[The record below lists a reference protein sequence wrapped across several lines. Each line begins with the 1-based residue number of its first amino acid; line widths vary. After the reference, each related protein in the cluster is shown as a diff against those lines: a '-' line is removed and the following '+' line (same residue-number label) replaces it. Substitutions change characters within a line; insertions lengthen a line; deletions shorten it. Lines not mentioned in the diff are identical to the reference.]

1 MTGFGRASGQT
12 PAASWSVEA
21 RSVNGR
27 TLDVRVNL
35 PPGFDALD
43 AAARALAKARF
54 ERGNLT
60 VSIRVEPR
68 AAPEAL
74 QIDEAALDQLK
85 AVLERQSGHLAGEV
99 AIATLMGLRGV
110 VTSGQGPD
118 ARALSADSEL
128 MAALESGLAEA
139 LDALRTARHSEGA
152 ALAQLLTGQLEAMSA
167 RRTDALTEAARQPVD
182 LRERL
187 MLRLADLGG
196 LERLDAGRL
205 EAEIALLASRADV
218 REELDR
224 LAAHIVSGHALLA
237 EPGSIGR
244 KLDFLSQELMREAN
258 TLCSK
263 SASLPLTQAGLAL
276 KALIDAFKE
285 QSANVE

>member
-1 MTGFGRASGQT
+1 MTGFGRASGET
-12 PAASWSVEA
+12 PLASWSVEA

-27 TLDVRVNL
+27 TLDVRANL

-43 AAARALAKARF
+43 APIRSGAKTRF

-60 VSIRVEPR
+60 VSVRVEAR
-68 AAPEAL
+68 IAPEAL
-74 QIDEAALDQLK
+74 QVDEAALSTLK
-85 AVLERQSGHLAGEV
+85 TVLERQSGHLAGEL

-118 ARALSADSEL
+118 ARALIADPEL
-128 MAALESGLAEA
+128 LAALETGIAQA
-139 LDALRTARHSEGA
+139 LDALHHARQAEGA
-152 ALAQLLTGQLEAMSA
+152 ALAALLSGQLDAMKA
-167 RRTDALTEAARQPVD
+167 RRTDAAAEAARQPFD

-187 MLRLADLGG
+187 MTRLADLGG

-205 EAEIALLASRADV
+205 EAEAALLASRADV

-224 LAAHIVSGHALLA
+224 LDAHIASGHALLIT
-237 EPGSIGR
+237 PGSIGR

-258 TLCSK
+258 TLCAK
-263 SASLPLTQAGLAL
+263 AASLPLTQAGLAL
-276 KALIDAFKE
+276 KVLIDAFKE
-285 QSANVE
+285 QAANVE